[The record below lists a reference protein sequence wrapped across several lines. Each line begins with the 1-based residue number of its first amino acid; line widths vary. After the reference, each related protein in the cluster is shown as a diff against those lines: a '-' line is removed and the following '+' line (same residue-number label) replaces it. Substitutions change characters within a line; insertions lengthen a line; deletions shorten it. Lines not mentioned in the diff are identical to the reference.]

1 LFCSILRFAHVG
13 LSLLSLV
20 DSQVIFTNK
29 LTGSKLLIF
38 LDHPELQLD
47 TNLVENDIRPF
58 VIGRKNWLF
67 SGCPQG
73 ATESAGFYSLI
84 QNAKISGIH
93 PYAYLRDLFKSWERD
108 PRSLSYEDLPQSGT
122 TVVR

>member
-1 LFCSILRFAHVG
+1 
-13 LSLLSLV
+13 LLILV
-20 DSQVIFTNK
+20 DSQVIFTNN

-73 ATESAGFYSLI
+73 ATASAGFYSLI
-84 QNAKISGIH
+84 QNAKISGVD
-93 PYAYLRDLFKSWERD
+93 PYAYLRDLFKSWEKN
-108 PRSLSYEDLPQSGT
+108 PRSLSCEDLPQNGR